1 MKLLY
6 PQETFEIECKWQ
18 SYNQIMIITH
28 VVLEISFISLSVFDD
43 VVYLTT
49 CVEDSINLQEEPC

>member
-6 PQETFEIECKWQ
+6 PQETFEIECKWK

-28 VVLEISFISLSVFDD
+28 VVLGISFISLSVFDD

-49 CVEDSINLQEEPC
+49 CVEDSINL